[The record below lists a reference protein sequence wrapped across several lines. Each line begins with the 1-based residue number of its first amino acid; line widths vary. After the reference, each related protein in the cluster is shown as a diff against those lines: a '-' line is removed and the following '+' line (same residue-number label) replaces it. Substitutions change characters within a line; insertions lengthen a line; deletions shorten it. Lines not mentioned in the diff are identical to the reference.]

1 MPAAARAPRRSFG
14 ICISWPCLPFTP
26 KSCLGSR
33 LWKRGGAGCRWR
45 RKRSRCS
52 PGLRFGSAGSRL
64 GEGWAGLG
72 VPRARGMAH
81 SPVGSQPPVGPR
93 HCGEDA
99 LGARLPAPAE
109 LLPSS
114 PGLKTS
120 RNSSRLRFRWLPD
133 FSGPASLPFPR
144 RILLVLG
151 EQTRPR
157 LPAALLAVHLAH
169 PGAVHR
175 VFFLPGWEKTAGVG
189 VAGLAAGSIA

>member
-1 MPAAARAPRRSFG
+1 M
-14 ICISWPCLPFTP
+14 
-26 KSCLGSR
+26 SR
-33 LWKRGGAGCRWR
+33 GHG
-45 RKRSRCS
+45 
-52 PGLRFGSAGSRL
+52 
-64 GEGWAGLG
+64 
-72 VPRARGMAH
+72 GMAH
-81 SPVGSQPPVGPR
+81 SPVGSQPPVGPS

-157 LPAALLAVHLAH
+157 LPAALLAVHLSH

-175 VFFLPGWEKTAGVG
+175 VFFPPWMGENSGCRGGW
-189 VAGLAAGSIA
+189 AGSRQHCLRRRQTGSGGGTFPSWKAGSDYVFARSLKITGRSLL